1 MNSDTPNRSDR
12 SHDTHITF
20 RVVAS
25 EQDATLAYQ
34 FFSKMLAE
42 QFSLTFSAS
51 ALDAY
56 RNKYSLEVF
65 ERRTADKKA
74 VLAAAFDGNAMI
86 ALVIGGVPN
95 GGVASLDWVVVSPGY
110 QGRGVGHRL
119 VHACLSEYRNTGAH
133 KVVLYS
139 ETEQGKRFYEKC
151 GFSCEG
157 VHPQH
162 WWGLTHYCMGYILEE
177 ANRADSGRGP
187 V

>member
-1 MNSDTPNRSDR
+1 MSPDSSNPSGRSD
-12 SHDTHITF
+12 DPDIVF

-25 EQDATLAYQ
+25 ESDARIAYQ
-34 FFSKMLAE
+34 FFVKMLAE

-56 RNKYSLEVF
+56 RNKYRLEVF
-65 ERRTADKKA
+65 EQRAADNKA
-74 VLAAAFDGNAMI
+74 VLAAAFDGHAMT
-86 ALVIGGVPN
+86 ALVIGGIPN

-110 QGRGVGHRL
+110 QGQGVGQGL
-119 VHACLSEYRNTGAH
+119 VHACLSEYRKVGAH

-139 ETEQGKRFYEKC
+139 ETEQGRRFYEKC

-162 WWGLTHYCMGYILEE
+162 WWGLTHYCMGYIFDE
-177 ANRADSGRGP
+177 ANCSESGRSP